1 MTGRVLS
8 EICGVTVRRPKQP
21 QPISP
26 VAVGTSDA
34 LDGLADDRVSR
45 PKDDFFVES
54 SVT

>member
-1 MTGRVLS
+1 M
-8 EICGVTVRRPKQP
+8 RRPKQP
-21 QPISP
+21 HPISP